1 MELEQRPPD
10 LLTGPTSGSCRSR
23 VADGKLE
30 TFDGFDVVGDHVRLG
45 VDDRSNQVFLAL
57 EVRNQHRH
65 EDARVAVF
73 DLPDGP
79 GEVGRTLV
87 GEVVAVDA
95 REDDVI
101 EPDLGDGFP
110 HVRGFVGVEWFHPP
124 RLDVTEV
131 TAPRAAMAHE
141 HERGR
146 TARVAL
152 VRVGAPTRPAL
163 PQIRTVGLLANGVEV
178 VLAQRLP
185 VAGELPSRR
194 RSHLQPVGLSRATHI
209 HLLGPPV
216 KNRADSPRCRHC

>member
-1 MELEQRPPD
+1 MELEQRPPN

-124 RLDVTEV
+124 VSTSQKLPPREQRWPTSMNVAV
-131 TAPRAAMAHE
+131 PPASSPVAVAFGRGTAF
-141 HERGR
+141 GY
-146 TARVAL
+146 V
-152 VRVGAPTRPAL
+152 PTRW
-163 PQIRTVGLLANGVEV
+163 
-178 VLAQRLP
+178 
-185 VAGELPSRR
+185 ELKLVISSEGTTP
-194 RSHLQPVGLSRATHI
+194 HV
-209 HLLGPPV
+209 
-216 KNRADSPRCRHC
+216 